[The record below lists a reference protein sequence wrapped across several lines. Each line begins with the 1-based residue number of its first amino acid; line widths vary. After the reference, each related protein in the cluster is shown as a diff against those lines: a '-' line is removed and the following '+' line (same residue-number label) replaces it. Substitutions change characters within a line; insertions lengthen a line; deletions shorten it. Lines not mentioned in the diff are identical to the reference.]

1 MQRAGGVRPSSPENT
16 SRMRWLFTAAVAAT
30 FSTAAAAQVPA
41 EVPVTPRVRITPF
54 VGATLPLHVSGS
66 YVLADSGNAPR
77 RFREVQSGS
86 VVAGAEVEVPLH
98 GRFSAVG
105 ALSTSGRGNVTT
117 EIYSA
122 SDTTAYTFSGP
133 RSFFA
138 RAGLRY
144 RLPEPAVDNRRHR
157 PSGSVTVAPAI
168 VHQNYESGFFG
179 ELRGGTTDNL
189 IGVSLGADAASR
201 LGSGPLSLHIG
212 LEDFVTWNAV
222 PYGRRIAEFAG
233 RTREVEVGIVNT
245 LVIRAGLTYDL

>member
-1 MQRAGGVRPSSPENT
+1 
-16 SRMRWLFTAAVAAT
+16 MRWLFTAAVAAT

-54 VGATLPLHVSGS
+54 VGVGLPLHVSGS

-86 VVAGAEVEVPLH
+86 VVAGAEVEVPLR

-144 RLPEPAVDNRRHR
+144 RLPEPAVDNRRYR
-157 PSGSVTVAPAI
+157 PSGYVTVAPAV

-179 ELRGGTTDNL
+179 PFRSLTTDNSL
-189 IGVSLGADAASR
+189 GLSLGADASTR
-201 LGSGPLSLHIG
+201 LGESPFSLHFG
-212 LEDFVTWNAV
+212 LEDFVALNSQ
-222 PYGRRIAEFAG
+222 PYTRRIAALA
-233 RTREVEVGIVNT
+233 TRPKELEVGIVNT
-245 LVIRAGLTYDL
+245 LVIRAGVTYDL